1 MNRVVRVALAA
12 VLVAGLSCARSG
24 STPKTVPTPGGTGAA
39 APSRPAPAPAP
50 PPVPAAAPTAPP
62 ANVALGGPPGGPP
75 GGIPGGGRGGGRVP
89 LTPEQR
95 AARRDSIAV
104 ERTAIVK
111 KLLAQ
116 IAGKEDSS
124 SQVIFQNL
132 ELLQDTTAGH
142 LVKLMDEYSLAMG
155 RNCEFCHVI
164 DKWAEDSKENK
175 KRTRL
180 MIQITN
186 TINREQLTK
195 MPANREGTP
204 RISCMTCHR
213 GYNSPNNRI
222 VP

>member
-1 MNRVVRVALAA
+1 MNRVVRVALASG
-12 VLVAGLSCARSG
+12 LVVGLACARSS
-24 STPKTVPTPGGTGAA
+24 STPKIAPTPSGVGAA
-39 APSRPAPAPAP
+39 AAPVRPVPAPAPTP
-50 PPVPAAAPTAPP
+50 APTAPP
-62 ANVALGGPPGGPP
+62 ASVAPGGPPGGPP
-75 GGIPGGGRGGGRVP
+75 GGFAGGGRGGGRVP

-116 IAGKEDSS
+116 IAGREDSS

-132 ELLQDTTAGH
+132 QLLQDTTAGH

-164 DKWAEDSKENK
+164 DKWADDSKDNK
-175 KRTRL
+175 KRTLL

-195 MPANREGTP
+195 MPAGREGTP
-204 RISCMTCHR
+204 KISCMTCHR

>member
-1 MNRVVRVALAA
+1 M
-12 VLVAGLSCARSG
+12 
-24 STPKTVPTPGGTGAA
+24 
-39 APSRPAPAPAP
+39 
-50 PPVPAAAPTAPP
+50 
-62 ANVALGGPPGGPP
+62 
-75 GGIPGGGRGGGRVP
+75 
-89 LTPEQR
+89 
-95 AARRDSIAV
+95 

-111 KLLAQ
+111 KMLAQ

-132 ELLQDTTAGH
+132 QLLQDTTAGH

-164 DKWAEDSKENK
+164 DKWADDSKENK
-175 KRTRL
+175 KRTLL

-195 MPANREGTP
+195 MPAGREGTP
-204 RISCMTCHR
+204 KISCMTCHR
-213 GYNSPNNRI
+213 GYNSTNNRI